1 MKKKIT
7 AGHVVLN
14 LISILFALIFL
25 LPLLWALAVSLKP
38 QGTPITSAFDWFKP
52 PYTLM
57 NYPNVI
63 QGTNLLTWLGNSV
76 FIAAIATLTTLAV
89 TALAAYAIA
98 KLPFKG
104 KAIVY
109 FFFML
114 GLMVPG
120 EATIVPL
127 FLTVNGQNLIDTY
140 PGIFLPGVA
149 GSMNIIIMTNFFRS
163 VSDDIME
170 AARIDGA
177 GPLRV
182 FFRIV
187 LPLSRTVMVTVAIF
201 AFLGSWNNYLWPLL
215 CVMSESMFTL
225 PIGLPTLVGTYTIDY
240 VVPMTANMVASIPAI
255 VAYVLFEK
263 QITQSIMSSG
273 VKG

>member
-7 AGHVVLN
+7 PGYVL
-14 LISILFALIFL
+14 LSFISILFAAIFL
-25 LPLLWALAVSLKP
+25 LPLVWGIAVSLKP
-38 QGTPITSAFDWFKP
+38 EGTPITDAFAWFRP
-52 PYTLM
+52 PYTLS
-57 NYPNVI
+57 NYPDVL
-63 QGTNLLTWLGNSV
+63 QGTKVALWMGNSV
-76 FIAAIATLTTLAV
+76 LIAVIATLATLAV
-89 TALAAYAIA
+89 TSLAAYAIA

-104 KAIVY
+104 KAVVY

-127 FLTVNGQNLIDTY
+127 FLTVNSQSLIDTY
-140 PGIFLPGVA
+140 AGIILPGVA

-163 VSDDIME
+163 VSDEIME

-177 GPLRV
+177 SPLRV
-182 FFRIV
+182 FFSIV

-215 CVMSESMFTL
+215 CIMSESMFTL
-225 PIGLPTLVGTYTIDY
+225 PVGLPTLVGTYTMDL
-240 VVPMTANMVASIPAI
+240 VVPMTANMIASIPAI
-255 VAYVLFEK
+255 IAYVLFEK